1 MTTKPLRIRK
11 AAVLGAG
18 VMGAQIAAHLTNA
31 GIETVLFDLPA
42 KDGPKNAV
50 AVNAIKHLGKLKPAP
65 LGEKS
70 LAAAIVPA
78 DYDEHLGQLADCD
91 LVIEAIAER
100 MDWKLDLYK
109 KVAAHLPEHAV
120 IASNTSGLSINT
132 LAEALPENL
141 RHRFCGVHFFNPP
154 RYMHLVELIP
164 NKATDAGVLE
174 GLEGFLTTA
183 LGKGVVIARDT
194 PNFIGNRIGVF
205 SMLSTMYHTTKSGL
219 GFDVVDA
226 LTGPAIGRPKSATY
240 RTADVVG
247 LDTMAHVIQ
256 TMADTLPDDPW
267 HKYFKAPEW
276 LAALIEQGRAGPEG
290 RRRLLPQER
299 QDHRGAGP
307 GQAGLPPVRAE
318 GLRRGRR
325 HPRHQ
330 GPGREV
336 RQAARQ
342 RGSAGAVPVGLLP
355 RPVPLHR
362 LPPGRHRRDRARRRF
377 RHPLGLRLEA
387 GSVRDLAGR
396 GLAAGGRLDRRGH
409 RRRQGHERCAPARL
423 GQRRPPRRAP
433 RRRLVLA
440 RAGQGPAALVAPGLR
455 APAVPRDRS
464 SARRRPRAPRC
475 GRTTACACGPWA
487 RTASASCRSRPRCTP
502 STTHVLDGI
511 QQAIH
516 VAEDQL
522 DAMVIWQPDGP
533 FSAGADLKGALG
545 LLQDGKLAQFEAMI
559 ANFQATSMAIKYAQV
574 PVVAAVRGLCLGG
587 GCEFQMHS
595 ARTVAAFES
604 YIGLVE
610 AGVGLLPAGGG
621 LKEIA
626 TRCSAAPVGDA
637 FDNVKRYFETV
648 AMAKVAGSAL
658 EAQVLRPAAR
668 SPTWW
673 CSTTTSCCT
682 WPSSRPARWPSPATA
697 RPCPRAT

>member
-109 KVAAHLPEHAV
+109 KVAAHLPERAV

-276 LAALIEQGRAGPEG
+276 LSALIDKGALGQKA
-290 RRRLLPQER
+290 
-299 QDHRGAGP
+299 GAGFYRKN
-307 GQAGLPPVRAE
+307 GKTIEVLDLGKQDYVARRAE

-342 RGSAGAVPVGLLP
+342 RGSAGPVPVGLLP

-362 LPPGRHRRDRARRRF
+362 LPPGRHCRDRA
-377 RHPLGLRLEA
+377 
-387 GSVRDLAGR
+387 
-396 GLAAGGRLDRRGH
+396 
-409 RRRQGHERCAPARL
+409 
-423 GQRRPPRRAP
+423 
-433 RRRLVLA
+433 
-440 RAGQGPAALVAPGLR
+440 
-455 APAVPRDRS
+455 
-464 SARRRPRAPRC
+464 
-475 GRTTACACGPWA
+475 
-487 RTASASCRSRPRCTP
+487 
-502 STTHVLDGI
+502 
-511 QQAIH
+511 
-516 VAEDQL
+516 
-522 DAMVIWQPDGP
+522 
-533 FSAGADLKGALG
+533 
-545 LLQDGKLAQFEAMI
+545 
-559 ANFQATSMAIKYAQV
+559 
-574 PVVAAVRGLCLGG
+574 
-587 GCEFQMHS
+587 
-595 ARTVAAFES
+595 
-604 YIGLVE
+604 
-610 AGVGLLPAGGG
+610 
-621 LKEIA
+621 
-626 TRCSAAPVGDA
+626 
-637 FDNVKRYFETV
+637 
-648 AMAKVAGSAL
+648 
-658 EAQVLRPAAR
+658 
-668 SPTWW
+668 
-673 CSTTTSCCT
+673 
-682 WPSSRPARWPSPATA
+682 
-697 RPCPRAT
+697 

>member
-78 DYDEHLGQLADCD
+78 DYDQHLGQLADCD

-205 SMLSTMYHTTKSGL
+205 SMLSTMYHTTQ
-219 GFDVVDA
+219 F
-226 LTGPAIGRPKSATY
+226 GPRLRRGRRAHRPGHRPPQERHLPHRRRGRPGHHGARHPDHGRHPAGRSLAQILQGA
-240 RTADVVG
+240 RVAGRADR
-247 LDTMAHVIQ
+247 
-256 TMADTLPDDPW
+256 
-267 HKYFKAPEW
+267 
-276 LAALIEQGRAGPEG
+276 QGRAGPEG

-307 GQAGLPPVRAE
+307 RQAGLSPVRAE
-318 GLRRGRR
+318 GLRRSRR
-325 HPRHQ
+325 DPRHQ
-330 GPGREV
+330 GPGREI

-342 RGSAGAVPVGLLP
+342 RAIRRRSSCGPASATCSTTPPTTWATSPRPRATSISPSAGAT
-355 RPVPLHR
+355 
-362 LPPGRHRRDRARRRF
+362 
-377 RHPLGLRLEA
+377 A
-387 GSVRDLAGR
+387 GSWVRS
-396 GLAAGGRLDRRGH
+396 
-409 RRRQGHERCAPARL
+409 
-423 GQRRPPRRAP
+423 RP
-433 RRRLVLA
+433 
-440 RAGQGPAALVAPGLR
+440 G
-455 APAVPRDRS
+455 
-464 SARRRPRAPRC
+464 RPRA
-475 GRTTACACGPWA
+475 G
-487 RTASASCRSRPRCTP
+487 SR
-502 STTHVLDGI
+502 
-511 QQAIH
+511 
-516 VAEDQL
+516 
-522 DAMVIWQPDGP
+522 W
-533 FSAGADLKGALG
+533 
-545 LLQDGKLAQFEAMI
+545 
-559 ANFQATSMAIKYAQV
+559 
-574 PVVAAVRGLCLGG
+574 
-587 GCEFQMHS
+587 
-595 ARTVAAFES
+595 
-604 YIGLVE
+604 
-610 AGVGLLPAGGG
+610 PAG
-621 LKEIA
+621 
-626 TRCSAAPVGDA
+626 
-637 FDNVKRYFETV
+637 
-648 AMAKVAGSAL
+648 
-658 EAQVLRPAAR
+658 
-668 SPTWW
+668 SPR
-673 CSTTTSCCT
+673 TS
-682 WPSSRPARWPSPATA
+682 PPARP
-697 RPCPRAT
+697 